1 MIRRAILNGK
11 LSFDRTATSL
21 LSSFFHPP
29 PPTMPQLQL
38 AMAPSCSTSQLSSSH
53 MSNPS
58 WTDCLWLA
66 VPKRKVTPGK
76 KRMKTTNQ
84 KRIKK
89 KNHIIVDSR
98 TGEIT
103 LRHCLPFNWK
113 DYLPGAETGA
123 GTGTGTGN

>member
-1 MIRRAILNGK
+1 MIRRTILMGK
-11 LSFDRTATSL
+11 LSLDRTANSL
-21 LSSFFHPP
+21 LSFFHPP
-29 PPTMPQLQL
+29 TMLQL
-38 AMAPSCSTSQLSSSH
+38 AMAPSCNANPSTSLSSSPSE
-53 MSNPS
+53 MSTPS

-103 LRHCLPFNWK
+103 LRHRLPFNWK
-113 DYLPGAETGA
+113 DYLPGADSETG
-123 GTGTGTGN
+123 N